1 MMQVGTHH
9 TYTVYQIVQV
19 GYSRYAGL
27 LSHHWPFD
35 QLFPRQAMAKDL
47 EVRRV
52 DLARGKDLLSV
63 SSIRTR

>member
-19 GYSRYAGL
+19 GCFRYAGL
-27 LSHHWPFD
+27 QSHHWPFD
-35 QLFPRQAMAKDL
+35 RLFPRQAMAKDL

-52 DLARGKDLLSV
+52 DLARGKGLLSV
-63 SSIRTR
+63 NRVRTR